1 MPASSTVA
9 ESIARNRFEEDAT
22 NTMAQDVLK
31 GLMADQKYIP
41 SKYFYDARGSKLFE
55 LICNLPEYYLT
66 RTELRLLST
75 HANDIMRGFQ
85 QSDIV
90 ELGAGGNRKV
100 RTLLDASGPSCRS
113 DVRYIPVDVCCPAL
127 MESAAQLA
135 KVYPEVTVN
144 GIVADFTRDLRR
156 LQSDRPKLV
165 LFLGSTMGNLDEGE
179 TLSFLQEVAAMLN
192 QGDRF
197 LLGLDMVKP
206 VEIIEAAYNDS
217 RSVTAEFNKNILL
230 VINRELGATFNLANF
245 DHVAFFDERKEQI
258 EMHLRARQDIC
269 VDLKSLRVSVALKK
283 GETIRTEICRKF
295 RRAGAQSMIRDA
307 GMEVSHWYSDPKGW
321 FSLIEAGLA
330 RP

>member
-9 ESIARNRFEEDAT
+9 ESISRNRFEEDAT

-113 DVRYIPVDVCCPAL
+113 DVRYIPVDVCGPAL